1 MARPPLH
8 HYQLFNAMLHS
19 NLMKRIILIIGV
31 LGITSVSLYFIARNS
46 QETAVLEL
54 KRTIIC
60 PSPWDEKWANP
71 QDTEIKNPRTVYYVS
86 NSTGDDNN
94 NGVSVD
100 SPWETLGKVNS
111 ETFLPSDI
119 ILFKRGDRWNEALIP
134 STSGEIGK
142 SILYGAYGGEKGRPV
157 IESDRWWGQD
167 EALLVIEKNHLTFDN
182 LDIRNARFAIQII
195 NSDFLIFDHMTIGL
209 GVQDAG
215 IIINDGSD
223 NGVIQY
229 SVIDG
234 GTDRRTERDMINF
247 QDGSDWEIHH
257 NLIAN
262 FGHDGINLLGR
273 IPRWHDVEARVTKNE
288 IHHNEFFNKLDYG
301 RAFSTQGNGS
311 GYASFN
317 KFYDNYIHNVQV
329 SIQLQGDHNEVYRN
343 VITDVR
349 KFSSKSDDEV
359 FQAAGISIQDYI
371 YSANN
376 KVYENVIAYTD
387 GPGVLVGSRESGNE
401 IKGNFIYS
409 TGEHRGNTRTLYN
422 IGLYIPE
429 RTLKWGETPGA
440 QAYEENYI
448 YSPHTENTVLY
459 RGLHYENSSSTP
471 ITIAEFNSRNGQN
484 GDSIIRNNGQ
494 KFSLTN
500 DCKARIENNK

>member
-1 MARPPLH
+1 MTKNVTVIVLGKLD
-8 HYQLFNAMLHS
+8 Y
-19 NLMKRIILIIGV
+19 NLMKRIFIIIGV
-31 LGITSVSLYFIARNS
+31 LGIASVSLYLITRNG
-46 QETAVLEL
+46 QETAVPAL

-86 NSTGDDNN
+86 NSTGNDSNG
-94 NGVSVD
+94 GVSVD
-100 SPWETLGKVNS
+100 SPWKTLKKVNS

-134 STSGEIGK
+134 PTSGEIGK
-142 SILYGAYGGEKGRPV
+142 PILYGAYGGEKGRPI
-157 IESDRWWGQD
+157 IESDHWWGQD
-167 EALLVIEKNHLTFDN
+167 EALLITRKNHLTFNN
-182 LDIRNARFAIQII
+182 LDIRNARFGIQII

-209 GVQDAG
+209 DVRDAG
-215 IIINDGSD
+215 IVINDGSD
-223 NGVIQY
+223 NGVIRY

-247 QDGSDWEIHH
+247 QDGSGWEIHH

-273 IPRWHDVEARVTKNE
+273 IPRWHDVEARVTKNK

-301 RAFSTQGNGS
+301 RAFSTQGDGPR
-311 GYASFN
+311 YASFN
-317 KFYDNYIHNVQV
+317 RFYDNYIHNVQV
-329 SIQLQGDHNEVYRN
+329 SIQIQGDHNEVYRN

-349 KFSSKSDDEV
+349 KSPKKPDDEV
-359 FQAAGISIQDYI
+359 FQAAGVSIQDYI

-387 GPGVLVGSRESGNE
+387 GPGIWVGSRESGNE
-401 IKGNFIYS
+401 VKNNFIYS
-409 TGEHRGNTRTLYN
+409 AGEHQGGPRALHD
-422 IGLYIPE
+422 IGLYISE
-429 RTLKWGETPGA
+429 RTLKLGKKPGA
-440 QAYEENYI
+440 QVYEGNQI
-448 YSPHTENTVLY
+448 FSPRTENTILY
-459 RGLHYENSSSTP
+459 HGLHYANPSPTP
-471 ITIAEFNSRNGQN
+471 ITVAEFNSRNGQN
-484 GDSIIRNNGQ
+484 GDLIIKNSGQ

-500 DCKARIENNK
+500 DCKAHIENKE